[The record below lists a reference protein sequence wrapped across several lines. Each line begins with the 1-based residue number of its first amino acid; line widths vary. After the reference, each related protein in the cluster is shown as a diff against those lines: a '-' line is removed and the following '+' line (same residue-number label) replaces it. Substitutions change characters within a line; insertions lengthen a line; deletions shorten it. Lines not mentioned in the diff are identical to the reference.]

1 MTAQGLATI
10 VSILQGYVRMV
21 SEENFLDPEVL
32 ITFVKSKERRS
43 ALLLTPQVLYAMPKM
58 LPFHFY
64 PILRWSLSSSKQAFE
79 VLAAFSYFPRV
90 S

>member
-32 ITFVKSKERRS
+32 FTFVKSKEKRGV
-43 ALLLTPQVLYAMPKM
+43 LLPTLQDLYATPKM
-58 LPFHFY
+58 LSSHFY
-64 PILRWSLSSSKQAFE
+64 PI
-79 VLAAFSYFPRV
+79 PR
-90 S
+90 